1 MRSMNRFVITLITIG
16 ALLCRLCASAQETA
30 PKPDLV
36 VDKINL
42 NPSGNIV
49 VEIRNAGPGPIP
61 DNAWRSTE
69 SYAACFVIMIG
80 VQFVDYATL
89 WAADPNRALKN
100 PGGTI
105 TYRAPPDPGTRRLGS
120 GWTSRSRSKRRGKQ
134 HQAGPLEARACQVI
148 RMPPNAAGNVK
159 ERVPILK
166 PEPDQVNSPG
176 RAVTLSGR
184 SKRGAVR

>member
-1 MRSMNRFVITLITIG
+1 MNRFVITLITVG
-16 ALLCRLCASAQETA
+16 ALLCPAVWVSAQDTA

-36 VDKINL
+36 VDKITL

-49 VEIRNAGPGPIP
+49 VEIRNAGPGPLP
-61 DNAWRSTE
+61 DSAWKSTE

-105 TYRAPPDPGTRRLGS
+105 TYVSPIKIQEPTAVRVWMDITEQVEEANEGNNI
-120 GWTSRSRSKRRGKQ
+120 KQ
-134 HQAGPLEARACQVI
+134 VL
-148 RMPPNAAGNVK
+148 
-159 ERVPILK
+159 LK
-166 PEPDQVNSPG
+166 PEP
-176 RAVTLSGR
+176 A
-184 SKRGAVR
+184 K

>member
-1 MRSMNRFVITLITIG
+1 MRRMNRFVITLITIG
-16 ALLCRLCASAQETA
+16 ALLWPAVWASAQEAA

-36 VDKINL
+36 VDKITL

-49 VEIRNAGPGPIP
+49 VEIRNAGPGSMP
-61 DNAWRSTE
+61 DSAWRSTE

-105 TYRAPPDPGTRRLGS
+105 TY
-120 GWTSRSRSKRRGKQ
+120 TSPIKIQEPTAVRVWLDITEQVEEANEGNNIKQ
-134 HQAGPLEARACQVI
+134 VL
-148 RMPPNAAGNVK
+148 
-159 ERVPILK
+159 LK
-166 PEPDQVNSPG
+166 PEP
-176 RAVTLSGR
+176 T
-184 SKRGAVR
+184 K